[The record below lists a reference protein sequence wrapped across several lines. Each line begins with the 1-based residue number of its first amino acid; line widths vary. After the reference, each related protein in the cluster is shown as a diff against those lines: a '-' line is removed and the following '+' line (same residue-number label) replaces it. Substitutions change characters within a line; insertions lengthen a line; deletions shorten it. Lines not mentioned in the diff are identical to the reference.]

1 MKKDMKK
8 NLMKRIVAMIT
19 AAVMLFSL
27 AAFAAC
33 SKKQDDTE
41 IRIAALKGPTGMG
54 MVKLADKKNY
64 PNYTVS
70 IEASPDALNPRI
82 ISGEVDVAAVPVNLA
97 SVLYNKLD
105 GDISVLA
112 VSTLGVLY
120 VVEAGSEVNSV
131 ADLAGKTV
139 YATGQGATPE
149 YILNYLLDK
158 NGVAGSVEVNYVG
171 EHAALAT
178 MLADGSAEIG
188 MLPEPNVTST
198 LAGNDNL
205 RIALNL
211 TEEWNKVCSTELVQG
226 VVIARKSFVNEHPEA
241 IEQFLREYE
250 KSSAFVNENIDEA
263 AKLIVDAGILGY
275 DHHLAVVHV
284 RIGPGVIVLST
295 VHSKAVP
302 DAVNRTRIQLGIFR
316 IPVDRGFYQLP
327 AVNLA
332 DCLSELQVKSGVI
345 ARLIVHVAVR
355 RVFCIEA
362 YGKGCRSV
370 CGRGCCSC

>member
-54 MVKLADKKNY
+54 MVKLADKQNY

-263 AKLIVDAGILGY
+263 AKLIVDVGILGNVEIAKKAIPNCNISFSKGEAM
-275 DHHLAVVHV
+275 H
-284 RIGPGVIVLST
+284 
-295 VHSKAVP
+295 KAVEGMLTVLFEANP
-302 DAVNRTRIQLGIFR
+302 KSIGGKLPHKDFYYGI
-316 IPVDRGFYQLP
+316 
-327 AVNLA
+327 
-332 DCLSELQVKSGVI
+332 
-345 ARLIVHVAVR
+345 
-355 RVFCIEA
+355 
-362 YGKGCRSV
+362 
-370 CGRGCCSC
+370 

>member
-1 MKKDMKK
+1 MKK
-8 NLMKRIVAMIT
+8 NLMKRIVAIIT

-54 MVKLADKKNY
+54 MVKLADKQNY

-120 VVEAGSEVNSV
+120 VLEAGSKVNSV

-198 LAGNDNL
+198 LAGNDDL

-263 AKLIVDAGILGY
+263 AKLIVDAGILGNVEIAKKAIPNCNISFSKGEAM
-275 DHHLAVVHV
+275 HKAVEGMLAVLFEANPKS
-284 RIGPGVIVLST
+284 IGGKL
-295 VHSKAVP
+295 P
-302 DAVNRTRIQLGIFR
+302 DKDFYYGI
-316 IPVDRGFYQLP
+316 
-327 AVNLA
+327 
-332 DCLSELQVKSGVI
+332 
-345 ARLIVHVAVR
+345 
-355 RVFCIEA
+355 
-362 YGKGCRSV
+362 
-370 CGRGCCSC
+370 

>member
-1 MKKDMKK
+1 MKK

-54 MVKLADKKNY
+54 MVKLADKQNY
-64 PNYTVS
+64 PNYAVS

-263 AKLIVDAGILGY
+263 AKLIVDVGILGNVEIAKKAIPNCNISFSKGEAM
-275 DHHLAVVHV
+275 HKAVEGMLAVLFEANPKS
-284 RIGPGVIVLST
+284 IGGKL
-295 VHSKAVP
+295 P
-302 DAVNRTRIQLGIFR
+302 DKDFYYGI
-316 IPVDRGFYQLP
+316 
-327 AVNLA
+327 
-332 DCLSELQVKSGVI
+332 
-345 ARLIVHVAVR
+345 
-355 RVFCIEA
+355 
-362 YGKGCRSV
+362 
-370 CGRGCCSC
+370 

>member
-1 MKKDMKK
+1 MKKDTKK
-8 NLMKRIVAMIT
+8 NLMKRIVTMIT

-54 MVKLADKKNY
+54 MVKLADKQNY

-120 VVEAGSEVNSV
+120 VVEAGSEMNSV

-205 RIALNL
+205 CIALNL

-263 AKLIVDAGILGY
+263 AKLIVDVGILGNVEIAKKAIPNCNISFSKGEAM
-275 DHHLAVVHV
+275 HKAVEGMLAVLFEANPKS
-284 RIGPGVIVLST
+284 IGGKL
-295 VHSKAVP
+295 P
-302 DAVNRTRIQLGIFR
+302 DKDFYYGI
-316 IPVDRGFYQLP
+316 
-327 AVNLA
+327 
-332 DCLSELQVKSGVI
+332 
-345 ARLIVHVAVR
+345 
-355 RVFCIEA
+355 
-362 YGKGCRSV
+362 
-370 CGRGCCSC
+370 

>member
-1 MKKDMKK
+1 MKK

-19 AAVMLFSL
+19 AVVMLFSL

-54 MVKLADKKNY
+54 MVKLADKQNY

-198 LAGNDNL
+198 LAGTDNL

-250 KSSAFVNENIDEA
+250 KSSTFVNENIDEA
-263 AKLIVDAGILGY
+263 AKLIVDAGILGNVEIAKKAIPNCNISFSKGEAM
-275 DHHLAVVHV
+275 H
-284 RIGPGVIVLST
+284 
-295 VHSKAVP
+295 KAVEGMLTVLFEANPKSIGGKLP
-302 DAVNRTRIQLGIFR
+302 DKDFYYGI
-316 IPVDRGFYQLP
+316 
-327 AVNLA
+327 
-332 DCLSELQVKSGVI
+332 
-345 ARLIVHVAVR
+345 
-355 RVFCIEA
+355 
-362 YGKGCRSV
+362 
-370 CGRGCCSC
+370 

>member
-54 MVKLADKKNY
+54 MVKLADKQNY
-64 PNYTVS
+64 QNYTVS

-198 LAGNDNL
+198 LAGNDDL

-263 AKLIVDAGILGY
+263 AKLIVDAGILGNVEIAKKAIPNCNISFSKGEAM
-275 DHHLAVVHV
+275 HKAVEGMLAVLFEANPKS
-284 RIGPGVIVLST
+284 IGGKL
-295 VHSKAVP
+295 P
-302 DAVNRTRIQLGIFR
+302 DKDFYYGI
-316 IPVDRGFYQLP
+316 
-327 AVNLA
+327 
-332 DCLSELQVKSGVI
+332 
-345 ARLIVHVAVR
+345 
-355 RVFCIEA
+355 
-362 YGKGCRSV
+362 
-370 CGRGCCSC
+370 

>member
-1 MKKDMKK
+1 MKK

-54 MVKLADKKNY
+54 MVKLADKQNY
-64 PNYTVS
+64 PNYTAS

-198 LAGNDNL
+198 LDGNDNL

-263 AKLIVDAGILGY
+263 AKLIVDVGILGNVEIAKKAIPNCNISFSKGEAM
-275 DHHLAVVHV
+275 HKAVEGMLAVLFEANPKS
-284 RIGPGVIVLST
+284 IGGKL
-295 VHSKAVP
+295 P
-302 DAVNRTRIQLGIFR
+302 DKDFYYGI
-316 IPVDRGFYQLP
+316 
-327 AVNLA
+327 
-332 DCLSELQVKSGVI
+332 
-345 ARLIVHVAVR
+345 
-355 RVFCIEA
+355 
-362 YGKGCRSV
+362 
-370 CGRGCCSC
+370 

>member
-1 MKKDMKK
+1 MKK

-54 MVKLADKKNY
+54 MVKLADKQNY

-158 NGVAGSVEVNYVG
+158 NGVAGSVEVNYIG

-198 LAGNDNL
+198 LAGNDDL

-263 AKLIVDAGILGY
+263 AKLIVDAGILGNVEIAKKAIPNCNISFSKGEAM
-275 DHHLAVVHV
+275 H
-284 RIGPGVIVLST
+284 
-295 VHSKAVP
+295 KAVEGMLTVLFEANPKSIGGKLP
-302 DAVNRTRIQLGIFR
+302 DKDFYYGI
-316 IPVDRGFYQLP
+316 
-327 AVNLA
+327 
-332 DCLSELQVKSGVI
+332 
-345 ARLIVHVAVR
+345 
-355 RVFCIEA
+355 
-362 YGKGCRSV
+362 
-370 CGRGCCSC
+370 

>member
-8 NLMKRIVAMIT
+8 NLMKQIVAMIA

-54 MVKLADKKNY
+54 MVKLADKQNY

-198 LAGNDNL
+198 LAGNDDL
-205 RIALNL
+205 RIALDL
-211 TEEWNKVCSTELVQG
+211 TKEWNKVCSTELVQG

-263 AKLIVDAGILGY
+263 AKLIVDAGILGNVEIAKKAIPNCNISFSKGEAM
-275 DHHLAVVHV
+275 H
-284 RIGPGVIVLST
+284 
-295 VHSKAVP
+295 KAVEGMLTVLFEANPKSIGGKLP
-302 DAVNRTRIQLGIFR
+302 DKDFYYGI
-316 IPVDRGFYQLP
+316 
-327 AVNLA
+327 
-332 DCLSELQVKSGVI
+332 
-345 ARLIVHVAVR
+345 
-355 RVFCIEA
+355 
-362 YGKGCRSV
+362 
-370 CGRGCCSC
+370 

>member
-1 MKKDMKK
+1 MKK
-8 NLMKRIVAMIT
+8 NLVKRIVAMIT

-54 MVKLADKKNY
+54 MVKLADKQNY

-158 NGVAGSVEVNYVG
+158 NGVSGSVEVNYVG

-263 AKLIVDAGILGY
+263 AKLIVDAGILGNVEIAKKAIPNCNISFSKGEAM
-275 DHHLAVVHV
+275 H
-284 RIGPGVIVLST
+284 
-295 VHSKAVP
+295 KAVEGMLTVLFEANPKSIGGKLP
-302 DAVNRTRIQLGIFR
+302 DKDFYYGI
-316 IPVDRGFYQLP
+316 
-327 AVNLA
+327 
-332 DCLSELQVKSGVI
+332 
-345 ARLIVHVAVR
+345 
-355 RVFCIEA
+355 
-362 YGKGCRSV
+362 
-370 CGRGCCSC
+370 

>member
-1 MKKDMKK
+1 MKK

-54 MVKLADKKNY
+54 MVKLADKQNY

-226 VVIARKSFVNEHPEA
+226 VVIVRKSFVNEHPEA

-263 AKLIVDAGILGY
+263 AKLIVDVGILGNVEIAKKAIPNCNISFSKGEAM
-275 DHHLAVVHV
+275 HKAVEGMLAVLFEANPKS
-284 RIGPGVIVLST
+284 IGGKL
-295 VHSKAVP
+295 P
-302 DAVNRTRIQLGIFR
+302 DKDFYYGI
-316 IPVDRGFYQLP
+316 
-327 AVNLA
+327 
-332 DCLSELQVKSGVI
+332 
-345 ARLIVHVAVR
+345 
-355 RVFCIEA
+355 
-362 YGKGCRSV
+362 
-370 CGRGCCSC
+370 

>member
-1 MKKDMKK
+1 MKK
-8 NLMKRIVAMIT
+8 NLMKRIVAMLT

-54 MVKLADKKNY
+54 MVKLADKQNY

-70 IEASPDALNPRI
+70 IEASPDALNPQI

-263 AKLIVDAGILGY
+263 AKLIVDVGILGNVEIAKKAIPNCNISFSKGEAM
-275 DHHLAVVHV
+275 HKAVEGMLAVLFEANPKS
-284 RIGPGVIVLST
+284 IGGKL
-295 VHSKAVP
+295 P
-302 DAVNRTRIQLGIFR
+302 DKDFYYGI
-316 IPVDRGFYQLP
+316 
-327 AVNLA
+327 
-332 DCLSELQVKSGVI
+332 
-345 ARLIVHVAVR
+345 
-355 RVFCIEA
+355 
-362 YGKGCRSV
+362 
-370 CGRGCCSC
+370 

>member
-1 MKKDMKK
+1 MKK

-54 MVKLADKKNY
+54 MVKLADKQNY

-120 VVEAGSEVNSV
+120 VVEAGSEMNSV

-198 LAGNDNL
+198 LAGNDNM

-263 AKLIVDAGILGY
+263 AKLIVDVGILGNVEIAKKAIPNCNISFSKGEAM
-275 DHHLAVVHV
+275 HKAVEGMLAVLFEANPKS
-284 RIGPGVIVLST
+284 IGGKL
-295 VHSKAVP
+295 P
-302 DAVNRTRIQLGIFR
+302 DKDFYYGI
-316 IPVDRGFYQLP
+316 
-327 AVNLA
+327 
-332 DCLSELQVKSGVI
+332 
-345 ARLIVHVAVR
+345 
-355 RVFCIEA
+355 
-362 YGKGCRSV
+362 
-370 CGRGCCSC
+370 

>member
-1 MKKDMKK
+1 MKK

-33 SKKQDDTE
+33 SKKQDDTK

-54 MVKLADKKNY
+54 MVKLADKQNY

-226 VVIARKSFVNEHPEA
+226 VVIAHKSFVNEHPEA

-263 AKLIVDAGILGY
+263 AKLIVDAGILGNVEIAKKAIPNCNISFSKGEAM
-275 DHHLAVVHV
+275 HKAVEGMLAVLFEANPKS
-284 RIGPGVIVLST
+284 IGGKL
-295 VHSKAVP
+295 P
-302 DAVNRTRIQLGIFR
+302 DKDFYYGI
-316 IPVDRGFYQLP
+316 
-327 AVNLA
+327 
-332 DCLSELQVKSGVI
+332 
-345 ARLIVHVAVR
+345 
-355 RVFCIEA
+355 
-362 YGKGCRSV
+362 
-370 CGRGCCSC
+370 

>member
-1 MKKDMKK
+1 MKK

-19 AAVMLFSL
+19 AVVMLFSL

-54 MVKLADKKNY
+54 MVKLADKQNY

-198 LAGNDNL
+198 LAGNDDL

-263 AKLIVDAGILGY
+263 AKLIVDAGILGNVEIAKKAIPNCNISFSKGEAM
-275 DHHLAVVHV
+275 H
-284 RIGPGVIVLST
+284 
-295 VHSKAVP
+295 KAVEGMLTVLFEANPKSIGGKLP
-302 DAVNRTRIQLGIFR
+302 DKDFYYGI
-316 IPVDRGFYQLP
+316 
-327 AVNLA
+327 
-332 DCLSELQVKSGVI
+332 
-345 ARLIVHVAVR
+345 
-355 RVFCIEA
+355 
-362 YGKGCRSV
+362 
-370 CGRGCCSC
+370 

>member
-1 MKKDMKK
+1 MKKDTKK
-8 NLMKRIVAMIT
+8 NLMKRIVTMIT

-54 MVKLADKKNY
+54 MVKLADKQNY

-120 VVEAGSEVNSV
+120 VVEASSEMNSV

-263 AKLIVDAGILGY
+263 AKLIVDVGILGNVEIAKKAIPNCNISFSKGEAM
-275 DHHLAVVHV
+275 HKAVEGMLAVLFEANPKS
-284 RIGPGVIVLST
+284 IGGKL
-295 VHSKAVP
+295 P
-302 DAVNRTRIQLGIFR
+302 DKDFYYGI
-316 IPVDRGFYQLP
+316 
-327 AVNLA
+327 
-332 DCLSELQVKSGVI
+332 
-345 ARLIVHVAVR
+345 
-355 RVFCIEA
+355 
-362 YGKGCRSV
+362 
-370 CGRGCCSC
+370 

>member
-33 SKKQDDTE
+33 SKKQDDTK

-54 MVKLADKKNY
+54 MVKLADKQNY

-70 IEASPDALNPRI
+70 IEASPDALNPQI

-263 AKLIVDAGILGY
+263 AKLIVDAGILGNVEIAKKAIPNCNISFSKGEAM
-275 DHHLAVVHV
+275 H
-284 RIGPGVIVLST
+284 
-295 VHSKAVP
+295 KAVEGMLTVLFEANPKSIGGKLP
-302 DAVNRTRIQLGIFR
+302 DKDFYYGI
-316 IPVDRGFYQLP
+316 
-327 AVNLA
+327 
-332 DCLSELQVKSGVI
+332 
-345 ARLIVHVAVR
+345 
-355 RVFCIEA
+355 
-362 YGKGCRSV
+362 
-370 CGRGCCSC
+370 

>member
-1 MKKDMKK
+1 MKKDTKK
-8 NLMKRIVAMIT
+8 NLMKRIVTMIT

-54 MVKLADKKNY
+54 MVKLADKQNY

-263 AKLIVDAGILGY
+263 AKLIVDVGILGNVEIAKKAIPNCNISFSKGEAMHKAVE
-275 DHHLAVVHV
+275 DMLAVLFEANPKS
-284 RIGPGVIVLST
+284 IGGKL
-295 VHSKAVP
+295 P
-302 DAVNRTRIQLGIFR
+302 DKDFYYGI
-316 IPVDRGFYQLP
+316 
-327 AVNLA
+327 
-332 DCLSELQVKSGVI
+332 
-345 ARLIVHVAVR
+345 
-355 RVFCIEA
+355 
-362 YGKGCRSV
+362 
-370 CGRGCCSC
+370 

>member
-1 MKKDMKK
+1 MKK

-54 MVKLADKKNY
+54 MVKLADKQTY

-263 AKLIVDAGILGY
+263 AKLIVDAGILGNVEIAKKAIPNCNISFSKGEAM
-275 DHHLAVVHV
+275 H
-284 RIGPGVIVLST
+284 
-295 VHSKAVP
+295 KAVEGMLTVLFEANPKSIGGKLP
-302 DAVNRTRIQLGIFR
+302 DKDFYYGI
-316 IPVDRGFYQLP
+316 
-327 AVNLA
+327 
-332 DCLSELQVKSGVI
+332 
-345 ARLIVHVAVR
+345 
-355 RVFCIEA
+355 
-362 YGKGCRSV
+362 
-370 CGRGCCSC
+370 

>member
-1 MKKDMKK
+1 MKKDTKK
-8 NLMKRIVAMIT
+8 NLMKRIVTMIT

-54 MVKLADKKNY
+54 MVKLADKQNY

-158 NGVAGSVEVNYVG
+158 NGVAGSVEVNYVV

-263 AKLIVDAGILGY
+263 AKLIVDVGILGNVEIAKKAIPNCNISFSKGEAM
-275 DHHLAVVHV
+275 HKAVEGMLAVLFEANPKS
-284 RIGPGVIVLST
+284 IGGKL
-295 VHSKAVP
+295 P
-302 DAVNRTRIQLGIFR
+302 DKDFYYGI
-316 IPVDRGFYQLP
+316 
-327 AVNLA
+327 
-332 DCLSELQVKSGVI
+332 
-345 ARLIVHVAVR
+345 
-355 RVFCIEA
+355 
-362 YGKGCRSV
+362 
-370 CGRGCCSC
+370 

>member
-1 MKKDMKK
+1 MKK

-19 AAVMLFSL
+19 AVVMLFSL

-54 MVKLADKKNY
+54 MVKLADKQNY

-171 EHAALAT
+171 EHAALAS

-263 AKLIVDAGILGY
+263 AKLIVDVGILGNVEIAKKAIPNCNISFSKGEAM
-275 DHHLAVVHV
+275 H
-284 RIGPGVIVLST
+284 
-295 VHSKAVP
+295 KAVEGMLTVLFEANPKSIGGKLP
-302 DAVNRTRIQLGIFR
+302 DKDFYYGI
-316 IPVDRGFYQLP
+316 
-327 AVNLA
+327 
-332 DCLSELQVKSGVI
+332 
-345 ARLIVHVAVR
+345 
-355 RVFCIEA
+355 
-362 YGKGCRSV
+362 
-370 CGRGCCSC
+370 

>member
-1 MKKDMKK
+1 MKKDTKK
-8 NLMKRIVAMIT
+8 NLMKRIVTMIT

-54 MVKLADKKNY
+54 MVKLADKQNY

-250 KSSAFVNENIDEA
+250 KSYAFVNENIDEA
-263 AKLIVDAGILGY
+263 AKLIVDVGILGNVEIAKKAIPNCNISFSKGEAM
-275 DHHLAVVHV
+275 HKAVEGMLAVLFEANPKS
-284 RIGPGVIVLST
+284 IGGKL
-295 VHSKAVP
+295 P
-302 DAVNRTRIQLGIFR
+302 DKDFYYGI
-316 IPVDRGFYQLP
+316 
-327 AVNLA
+327 
-332 DCLSELQVKSGVI
+332 
-345 ARLIVHVAVR
+345 
-355 RVFCIEA
+355 
-362 YGKGCRSV
+362 
-370 CGRGCCSC
+370 

>member
-1 MKKDMKK
+1 MKK

-54 MVKLADKKNY
+54 MVKLADKQNY

-178 MLADGSAEIG
+178 MLANGSAEIG

-250 KSSAFVNENIDEA
+250 KSSTFVNENIDEA
-263 AKLIVDAGILGY
+263 AKLIVDAGILGNVEIAKKAIPNCNISFSKGEAM
-275 DHHLAVVHV
+275 H
-284 RIGPGVIVLST
+284 
-295 VHSKAVP
+295 KAVEGMLTVLFEANPKSTGGKLP
-302 DAVNRTRIQLGIFR
+302 DKDFYYGI
-316 IPVDRGFYQLP
+316 
-327 AVNLA
+327 
-332 DCLSELQVKSGVI
+332 
-345 ARLIVHVAVR
+345 
-355 RVFCIEA
+355 
-362 YGKGCRSV
+362 
-370 CGRGCCSC
+370 

>member
-54 MVKLADKKNY
+54 MVKLADKQNY

-263 AKLIVDAGILGY
+263 AKLIVDVGILGNVEIAKKAIPNCNISFSKGEAMY
-275 DHHLAVVHV
+275 KAVEGMLAVLFEANPKS
-284 RIGPGVIVLST
+284 IGGKL
-295 VHSKAVP
+295 P
-302 DAVNRTRIQLGIFR
+302 DKDFYYGI
-316 IPVDRGFYQLP
+316 
-327 AVNLA
+327 
-332 DCLSELQVKSGVI
+332 
-345 ARLIVHVAVR
+345 
-355 RVFCIEA
+355 
-362 YGKGCRSV
+362 
-370 CGRGCCSC
+370 

>member
-1 MKKDMKK
+1 MKK
-8 NLMKRIVAMIT
+8 NLMKRIIAIIT

-54 MVKLADKKNY
+54 MVKLADKQNY

-263 AKLIVDAGILGY
+263 AKLIVDAGILGNVEIAKKAIPNCNISFSKGEAM
-275 DHHLAVVHV
+275 H
-284 RIGPGVIVLST
+284 
-295 VHSKAVP
+295 KAVEGMLTVLFEANPKSIGGKLP
-302 DAVNRTRIQLGIFR
+302 DKDFYYGI
-316 IPVDRGFYQLP
+316 
-327 AVNLA
+327 
-332 DCLSELQVKSGVI
+332 
-345 ARLIVHVAVR
+345 
-355 RVFCIEA
+355 
-362 YGKGCRSV
+362 
-370 CGRGCCSC
+370 

>member
-1 MKKDMKK
+1 MKK

-19 AAVMLFSL
+19 ATVMLFSL

-54 MVKLADKKNY
+54 MVKLADKQNY

-178 MLADGSAEIG
+178 MLANGSAEIG

-263 AKLIVDAGILGY
+263 AKLIVDAGILGNVEIAKKAIPNCNISFSKGEAM
-275 DHHLAVVHV
+275 H
-284 RIGPGVIVLST
+284 
-295 VHSKAVP
+295 KAVEGMLTVLFEANPKSIGGKLP
-302 DAVNRTRIQLGIFR
+302 DKDFYYGI
-316 IPVDRGFYQLP
+316 
-327 AVNLA
+327 
-332 DCLSELQVKSGVI
+332 
-345 ARLIVHVAVR
+345 
-355 RVFCIEA
+355 
-362 YGKGCRSV
+362 
-370 CGRGCCSC
+370 

>member
-1 MKKDMKK
+1 MRVYFA
-8 NLMKRIVAMIT
+8 LIIPLKRV
-19 AAVMLFSL
+19 
-27 AAFAAC
+27 
-33 SKKQDDTE
+33 KRRTE

-54 MVKLADKKNY
+54 MVKLADKQNY

-263 AKLIVDAGILGY
+263 AKLIVDVGILGNVEIAKKAIPNCNISFSKGEAM
-275 DHHLAVVHV
+275 HKAVEGMLAVLFEANPKS
-284 RIGPGVIVLST
+284 IGGKL
-295 VHSKAVP
+295 P
-302 DAVNRTRIQLGIFR
+302 DKDFYYGI
-316 IPVDRGFYQLP
+316 
-327 AVNLA
+327 
-332 DCLSELQVKSGVI
+332 
-345 ARLIVHVAVR
+345 
-355 RVFCIEA
+355 
-362 YGKGCRSV
+362 
-370 CGRGCCSC
+370 

>member
-8 NLMKRIVAMIT
+8 NLMKRIVTMIT

-27 AAFAAC
+27 AALAAC

-54 MVKLADKKNY
+54 MVKLADKQNY

-198 LAGNDNL
+198 LAGNDNM

-263 AKLIVDAGILGY
+263 AKLIVDVGILWNVEIAKKAIPNCNISFSKGEAM
-275 DHHLAVVHV
+275 HKAVEGMLAVLFEANPKS
-284 RIGPGVIVLST
+284 IGGKL
-295 VHSKAVP
+295 P
-302 DAVNRTRIQLGIFR
+302 DKDFYYGI
-316 IPVDRGFYQLP
+316 
-327 AVNLA
+327 
-332 DCLSELQVKSGVI
+332 
-345 ARLIVHVAVR
+345 
-355 RVFCIEA
+355 
-362 YGKGCRSV
+362 
-370 CGRGCCSC
+370 

>member
-1 MKKDMKK
+1 MKK

-54 MVKLADKKNY
+54 MVKLADKQNY

-250 KSSAFVNENIDEA
+250 KSTAFVNENIDEA
-263 AKLIVDAGILGY
+263 AKLIVDAGILGNVEIAKKAIPNCNISFSKGEAM
-275 DHHLAVVHV
+275 H
-284 RIGPGVIVLST
+284 
-295 VHSKAVP
+295 KAVEGMLTVLFEANPKSIGGKLP
-302 DAVNRTRIQLGIFR
+302 DKDFYYGI
-316 IPVDRGFYQLP
+316 
-327 AVNLA
+327 
-332 DCLSELQVKSGVI
+332 
-345 ARLIVHVAVR
+345 
-355 RVFCIEA
+355 
-362 YGKGCRSV
+362 
-370 CGRGCCSC
+370 

>member
-54 MVKLADKKNY
+54 MVKLADKQNY

-211 TEEWNKVCSTELVQG
+211 TEEWNKVCSTELVKG

-263 AKLIVDAGILGY
+263 AKLIVDVGILGNVEIAKKAIPNCNISFSKGEAM
-275 DHHLAVVHV
+275 H
-284 RIGPGVIVLST
+284 
-295 VHSKAVP
+295 KAVEGMLTVLFEANPKSIGGKLP
-302 DAVNRTRIQLGIFR
+302 DKDFYYGI
-316 IPVDRGFYQLP
+316 
-327 AVNLA
+327 
-332 DCLSELQVKSGVI
+332 
-345 ARLIVHVAVR
+345 
-355 RVFCIEA
+355 
-362 YGKGCRSV
+362 
-370 CGRGCCSC
+370 

>member
-1 MKKDMKK
+1 MKK
-8 NLMKRIVAMIT
+8 NLMKRIIAIIT

-54 MVKLADKKNY
+54 MVKLADKQNY

-263 AKLIVDAGILGY
+263 AKLIVDVGILGNVEIAKKAIPNCNISFSKGEAM
-275 DHHLAVVHV
+275 HKAVEGMLAVLFEANPKS
-284 RIGPGVIVLST
+284 IGGKL
-295 VHSKAVP
+295 P
-302 DAVNRTRIQLGIFR
+302 DKDFYYGI
-316 IPVDRGFYQLP
+316 
-327 AVNLA
+327 
-332 DCLSELQVKSGVI
+332 
-345 ARLIVHVAVR
+345 
-355 RVFCIEA
+355 
-362 YGKGCRSV
+362 
-370 CGRGCCSC
+370 

>member
-1 MKKDMKK
+1 MKK
-8 NLMKRIVAMIT
+8 NLMKRIVAVIT

-54 MVKLADKKNY
+54 MVKLADKQNY

-263 AKLIVDAGILGY
+263 AKLIVDVGILGNVEIAKKAIPNCNISFSKGEAM
-275 DHHLAVVHV
+275 HKAVEGMLAVLFEANPKS
-284 RIGPGVIVLST
+284 IGGKL
-295 VHSKAVP
+295 P
-302 DAVNRTRIQLGIFR
+302 DKDFYYGI
-316 IPVDRGFYQLP
+316 
-327 AVNLA
+327 
-332 DCLSELQVKSGVI
+332 
-345 ARLIVHVAVR
+345 
-355 RVFCIEA
+355 
-362 YGKGCRSV
+362 
-370 CGRGCCSC
+370 

>member
-54 MVKLADKKNY
+54 MVKLADKQNY

-198 LAGNDNL
+198 LAGNDDL

-263 AKLIVDAGILGY
+263 AKLIVDVGILGNVEIAKKAIPNCNISFSKGEAM
-275 DHHLAVVHV
+275 H
-284 RIGPGVIVLST
+284 
-295 VHSKAVP
+295 KAVEGMLTVLFEANPKSIGGKLP
-302 DAVNRTRIQLGIFR
+302 DKDFYYGI
-316 IPVDRGFYQLP
+316 
-327 AVNLA
+327 
-332 DCLSELQVKSGVI
+332 
-345 ARLIVHVAVR
+345 
-355 RVFCIEA
+355 
-362 YGKGCRSV
+362 
-370 CGRGCCSC
+370 

>member
-1 MKKDMKK
+1 MKK

-54 MVKLADKKNY
+54 MVKLADKQNY

-198 LAGNDNL
+198 FAGNDNL

-263 AKLIVDAGILGY
+263 AKLIVDAGILGNVEIAKKAIPNCNISFSKGEAM
-275 DHHLAVVHV
+275 HKAVEGMLAVLFEANPKS
-284 RIGPGVIVLST
+284 IGGKL
-295 VHSKAVP
+295 P
-302 DAVNRTRIQLGIFR
+302 DKDFYYGI
-316 IPVDRGFYQLP
+316 
-327 AVNLA
+327 
-332 DCLSELQVKSGVI
+332 
-345 ARLIVHVAVR
+345 
-355 RVFCIEA
+355 
-362 YGKGCRSV
+362 
-370 CGRGCCSC
+370 

>member
-54 MVKLADKKNY
+54 MVKLADKQNY

-70 IEASPDALNPRI
+70 IEALPDALNPRI

-263 AKLIVDAGILGY
+263 AKLIVDVGILGNVEIAKKAIPNCNISFSKGEAM
-275 DHHLAVVHV
+275 H
-284 RIGPGVIVLST
+284 
-295 VHSKAVP
+295 KAVEGMLTVLFEANPKSIGGKLP
-302 DAVNRTRIQLGIFR
+302 DKDFYYGI
-316 IPVDRGFYQLP
+316 
-327 AVNLA
+327 
-332 DCLSELQVKSGVI
+332 
-345 ARLIVHVAVR
+345 
-355 RVFCIEA
+355 
-362 YGKGCRSV
+362 
-370 CGRGCCSC
+370 

>member
-1 MKKDMKK
+1 MKKDTKK
-8 NLMKRIVAMIT
+8 NLMKRIVTMIT

-54 MVKLADKKNY
+54 MVKLADKQNY

-158 NGVAGSVEVNYVG
+158 NGVAWSVEVNYVG

-263 AKLIVDAGILGY
+263 AKLIVDVGILGNVEIAKKAIPNCNISFSKGEAM
-275 DHHLAVVHV
+275 HKAVEGMLAVLFEANPKS
-284 RIGPGVIVLST
+284 IGGKL
-295 VHSKAVP
+295 P
-302 DAVNRTRIQLGIFR
+302 DKDFYYGI
-316 IPVDRGFYQLP
+316 
-327 AVNLA
+327 
-332 DCLSELQVKSGVI
+332 
-345 ARLIVHVAVR
+345 
-355 RVFCIEA
+355 
-362 YGKGCRSV
+362 
-370 CGRGCCSC
+370 

>member
-1 MKKDMKK
+1 MKKDTKK
-8 NLMKRIVAMIT
+8 NLMKRIVTMIT

-27 AAFAAC
+27 AALAAC

-54 MVKLADKKNY
+54 MVKLADKQNY

-188 MLPEPNVTST
+188 ILPEPNVTST

-263 AKLIVDAGILGY
+263 AKLIVDVGILGNVEIAKKAIPNCNISFSKGEAM
-275 DHHLAVVHV
+275 H
-284 RIGPGVIVLST
+284 
-295 VHSKAVP
+295 KAVEGMLTVLFEANPKSIGGKLP
-302 DAVNRTRIQLGIFR
+302 DKDFYYGI
-316 IPVDRGFYQLP
+316 
-327 AVNLA
+327 
-332 DCLSELQVKSGVI
+332 
-345 ARLIVHVAVR
+345 
-355 RVFCIEA
+355 
-362 YGKGCRSV
+362 
-370 CGRGCCSC
+370 

>member
-8 NLMKRIVAMIT
+8 NLMKRIVAVIT

-41 IRIAALKGPTGMG
+41 IRIAALKGPTGIG
-54 MVKLADKKNY
+54 MVKLADKQNY

-178 MLADGSAEIG
+178 MLANGSAEIG

-198 LAGNDNL
+198 LAGNDDL

-263 AKLIVDAGILGY
+263 AKLIVDAGILGNVEIAKKAIPNCNISFSKGEAM
-275 DHHLAVVHV
+275 HKAVEGMLAVLFEANPKS
-284 RIGPGVIVLST
+284 IGGKL
-295 VHSKAVP
+295 P
-302 DAVNRTRIQLGIFR
+302 DKDFYYGI
-316 IPVDRGFYQLP
+316 
-327 AVNLA
+327 
-332 DCLSELQVKSGVI
+332 
-345 ARLIVHVAVR
+345 
-355 RVFCIEA
+355 
-362 YGKGCRSV
+362 
-370 CGRGCCSC
+370 

>member
-1 MKKDMKK
+1 MKKDTKK

-33 SKKQDDTE
+33 SKKQDGTE

-54 MVKLADKKNY
+54 MVKLADKQNY

-178 MLADGSAEIG
+178 MLANGSAEIG

-263 AKLIVDAGILGY
+263 AKLIVDVGILGNVEIAKKAIPNCNISFSKGEAM
-275 DHHLAVVHV
+275 HKAVEGMLAVLFEANPKS
-284 RIGPGVIVLST
+284 IGGKL
-295 VHSKAVP
+295 P
-302 DAVNRTRIQLGIFR
+302 DKDFYYGI
-316 IPVDRGFYQLP
+316 
-327 AVNLA
+327 
-332 DCLSELQVKSGVI
+332 
-345 ARLIVHVAVR
+345 
-355 RVFCIEA
+355 
-362 YGKGCRSV
+362 
-370 CGRGCCSC
+370 

>member
-1 MKKDMKK
+1 MKK

-54 MVKLADKKNY
+54 MVKLADKQNY

-178 MLADGSAEIG
+178 MLANGSAEIG

-198 LAGNDNL
+198 LAGNDDL

-263 AKLIVDAGILGY
+263 AKLIVDAGILGNVEIAKKAIPNCNISFSKGEAM
-275 DHHLAVVHV
+275 H
-284 RIGPGVIVLST
+284 
-295 VHSKAVP
+295 KAVEGMLTVLFEANPKSIGGKLP
-302 DAVNRTRIQLGIFR
+302 DKDFYYGI
-316 IPVDRGFYQLP
+316 
-327 AVNLA
+327 
-332 DCLSELQVKSGVI
+332 
-345 ARLIVHVAVR
+345 
-355 RVFCIEA
+355 
-362 YGKGCRSV
+362 
-370 CGRGCCSC
+370 